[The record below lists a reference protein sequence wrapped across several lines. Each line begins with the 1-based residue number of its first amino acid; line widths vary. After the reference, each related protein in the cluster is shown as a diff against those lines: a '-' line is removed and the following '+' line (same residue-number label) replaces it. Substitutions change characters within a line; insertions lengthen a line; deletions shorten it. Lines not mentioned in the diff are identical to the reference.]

1 MLLNYLHFD
10 GTYPEKEKLEEILR
24 LCHEYLFSDKEAN
37 DKGFSIEEIIRL
49 TKYYIY
55 KRPSIKELINTQK
68 RKGVDAKIRCTF
80 SLITRY
86 FEFILPKYLT
96 AFENIFNFVYK
107 EKYPQKTGIALKFL
121 ITMLEFGFAN
131 PHEIA
136 FKEVGLPNDIIR
148 KISDNFKDCQNIA
161 EIRIQYRSN
170 PLLINNLTEF
180 EKKMFRKY
188 V

>member
-1 MLLNYLHFD
+1 LDYLHFD

-24 LCHEYLFSDKEAN
+24 LCHEYLFSDKEAS
-37 DKGFSIEEIIRL
+37 DKGFSIGEVIRL
-49 TKYYIY
+49 TKYYVY
-55 KRPSIKELINTQK
+55 KKPSIKELIKTQN
-68 RKGVDAKIRCTF
+68 RKGVDAQIRCAF
-80 SLITRY
+80 SLITHY

-96 AFENIFNFVYK
+96 AFENIFNFIYK
-107 EKYPQKTGIALKFL
+107 EKHPGKSGINLKFL

-148 KISDNFKDCQNIA
+148 KISDNFKDCKNIE
-161 EIRIQYRSN
+161 EIRIQYRLN
-170 PLLINNLTEF
+170 PLLIKGLTEF